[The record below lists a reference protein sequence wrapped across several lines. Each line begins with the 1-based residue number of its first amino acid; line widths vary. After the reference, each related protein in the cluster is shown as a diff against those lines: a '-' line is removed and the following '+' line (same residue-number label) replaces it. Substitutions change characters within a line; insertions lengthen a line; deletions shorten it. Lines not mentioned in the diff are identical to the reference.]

1 MTDISI
7 VIPAYNEA
15 QSLPE
20 LFDRVHKVLGG
31 KSWSYEIIVVDD
43 GSNDGTFEL
52 IRKLQGNDKRL
63 HAIRFRTNAGKAA
76 GLDAGF
82 RKAEGT
88 YVITMDADLQDDP
101 AEIPE
106 LIAKLD
112 EGYDLVS
119 GWKRVRHDPI
129 SKTIPSKFFNFL
141 TSTVGGVRLHDFNCG
156 LKAYRSDVVKSIQ
169 LYGEMHRY
177 IPVLAHMK
185 GFRVAEK
192 VVQHHPRK
200 HGKSKYG
207 LARMRGLFDLLTI
220 VFLNRYMKRPL
231 HFFGFLGILLLLA
244 GGAVLGYF
252 GIQWAVTGE
261 MHIRPLVLLAVT
273 SIILGIQFVSL
284 GLLGEMITYSGRHE
298 QTAVSE
304 EI

>member
-20 LFDRVHKVLGG
+20 LFDRIHKVLGA

-119 GWKRVRHDPI
+119 GWKQVRHDPV

-177 IPVLAHMK
+177 IPVLAHWK
-185 GFRVAEK
+185 GFRITEK

-284 GLLGEMITYSGRHE
+284 GFLGEMITYSGRHE

-304 EI
+304 EL